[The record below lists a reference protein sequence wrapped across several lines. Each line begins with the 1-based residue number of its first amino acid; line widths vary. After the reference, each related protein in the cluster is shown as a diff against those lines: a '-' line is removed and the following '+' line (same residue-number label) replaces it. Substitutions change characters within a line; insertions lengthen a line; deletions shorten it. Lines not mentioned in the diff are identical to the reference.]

1 MAGRIE
7 VAQGYITIIP
17 SLKGVQK
24 RISAEL
30 KPAAVSAG
38 KEAGNAI
45 ESGVSEGAAKGAKS
59 AAGKLNDTIPKAAEN
74 AGKDAG
80 KRLAEGMRSP
90 AEKASDEV
98 SKSVQKKLSD
108 GFKGL
113 GDRMRGIGEGMRGAV
128 AKVGSVYSDA
138 FADMGR
144 TIKASPI
151 GKLGSIYGEALSEVS
166 AKASSGMAALKG
178 TVSGTASF
186 VGEAFSSITGRVGR
200 TLSGIANVAKA
211 GFSFVREAASAVV
224 GPVVSV
230 FKGMATKVGS
240 VLGSIGGAAGKAL
253 SSIAKV
259 AAPAVTAVTAAV
271 GAIAKSSLDA
281 FGDFQQLS
289 GGIKLSLGDDVWSTV
304 EERSKSAFSEMQ
316 ISQNDYLER
325 VNLLSTGLK
334 ESLGGDARAAA
345 DLANRV
351 IRAQADIVSAKGID
365 PNTVSDV
372 FMSVSRGMYQTLDSL
387 GLGIKGTKEGM
398 QEVIDKANEWR
409 VAQGKAGDLTIDS
422 MADCQQALVDYVD
435 YLGLSGYA
443 AMEGAKTVQGS
454 ISKMKGA
461 WTDWVAEL
469 GKTDDEGNYIG
480 DMSRVT
486 KNLSESVQDVVR
498 NVAPVAAN
506 AVGSIVREL
515 PGVISSVAPELSSA
529 LVSIVDEATGGLAT
543 KAVDLARPI
552 TDALGK
558 AFGGAGSWLSENS
571 GALGDVGA
579 KLSEFGGKV
588 AEALGGYIEA
598 VGPIVEG
605 FANAALPAL
614 SSSLDLASGALD
626 FLVGLVSHLG
636 EAFGPVIDA
645 VGPVAEQIGGALCD
659 AMSDLGG
666 WLSSIDWDGWAS
678 TVSGAVQGVV
688 DFVGG
693 ALDAVKGFFEEI
705 GNFIAD
711 PVGYIQDS
719 LLGLATSTDVVSSS
733 FSGTASDV
741 SASAAQMVGD
751 IDVVNSTVLN
761 DKTAAVVGTG
771 NATDG
776 TLVTNVGAANGAI
789 GALSGKTVSVSVTG
803 NVAGGAVAGAIW
815 NAKSAIDSLY
825 SKTVDVVT
833 NYRSTSTVTQ
843 APKAAGAIIPRH
855 ADGFIATKATLTDA
869 GYIGEAGAEAVY
881 SHGGSTGIFPLT
893 NRRFTGPFASE
904 IADQVSGRM
913 GGSGGGDIYITLNYD
928 ASADANQMV
937 RDIAAGIRSYNLRR

>member
-17 SLKGVQK
+17 SLRGVQK
-24 RISAEL
+24 KISAEL

-38 KEAGNAI
+38 KEAGSAI
-45 ESGVSEGAAKGAKS
+45 ERGVADGAAKGS
-59 AAGKLNDTIPKAAEN
+59 REAANSIKDNVTKAAQN
-74 AGKDAG
+74 AGKSAG
-80 KRLAEGMRSP
+80 KGIAEGMRAP
-90 AEKASDEV
+90 ASKASDEV
-98 SKSVQKKLSD
+98 AKDVQKKLSD
-108 GFKGL
+108 SFKGI
-113 GDRMRGIGEGMRGAV
+113 GD
-128 AKVGSVYSDA
+128 KVGSGVGGALSKLKGAYSEA
-138 FADMGR
+138 FADMGQ
-144 TIKASPI
+144 TIKASTL

-166 AKASSGMAALKG
+166 AKASSGMSRLTG
-178 TVSGTASF
+178 TVKGVAAF
-186 VGEAFSSITGRVGR
+186 AGEAFSSMAGKVGR
-200 TLSGIANVAKA
+200 TLSGIGNVAKA
-211 GFSFVREAASAVV
+211 GFSMVTSAASAVV
-224 GPVVSV
+224 TPVLSV
-230 FKGMATKVGS
+230 FKGLVGKIGDALGAVSS
-240 VLGSIGGAAGKAL
+240 VAGKAF
-253 SSIAKV
+253 SGIAMM
-259 AAPAVTAVTAAV
+259 AAPAAAAATAAFGV
-271 GAIAKSSLDA
+271 IAKSSLDA

-289 GGIKLSLGDDVWSTV
+289 GGIQLTLGDEVWASV
-304 EERSKSAFSEMQ
+304 EERSEDAFRNMQ
-316 ISQNDYLER
+316 ISQNDYLEK
-325 VNLLSTGLK
+325 VNLLATGLK
-334 ESLGGDARAAA
+334 ESLGGDAQAAA
-345 DLANRV
+345 DLADSV

-365 PNTVSDV
+365 PQTVSDV
-372 FMSVSRGMYQTLDSL
+372 FSAVARGNYMTLDSL

-422 MADCQQALVDYVD
+422 LADCQEALVDYVG
-435 YLGLSGYA
+435 YLGMSGYA
-443 AMEGAKTVQGS
+443 AMEGARTVQGA
-454 ISKMKGA
+454 ISKMRGA

-469 GKTDDEGNYIG
+469 GKTDEDGNYIG

-486 KNLSESVQDVVR
+486 ANLSESIQDVVR

-506 AVGSIVREL
+506 AVGSVVREL
-515 PGVISSVAPELSSA
+515 PGVITSVAPELSGA

-588 AEALGGYIEA
+588 AEALGGSIETA
-598 VGPIVEG
+598 GPIVEG

-614 SSSLDLASGALD
+614 SSGLDLASGALD

-761 DKTAAVVGTG
+761 DKIASVVGTG

-776 TLVTNVGAANGAI
+776 TLVTNVGAANSAI
-789 GALSGKTVSVSVTG
+789 SSLSGKSVEVSVTG
-803 NVAGGAVAGAIW
+803 NVVGGAVAGAIW

-825 SKTVDVVT
+825 SKSVDVVT
-833 NYRSTSTVTQ
+833 NYKSTASASGGQ
-843 APKAAGAIIPRH
+843 AAGAIIPRH
-855 ADGFIATKATLTDA
+855 ADGFIATRATLTDA

-881 SHGGSTGIFPLT
+881 SHGGNTGIFPLT

-913 GGSGGGDIYITLNYD
+913 GELGGNNVYITLNYD

-937 RDIAAGIRSYNLRR
+937 RDIAACIRSYNLRR